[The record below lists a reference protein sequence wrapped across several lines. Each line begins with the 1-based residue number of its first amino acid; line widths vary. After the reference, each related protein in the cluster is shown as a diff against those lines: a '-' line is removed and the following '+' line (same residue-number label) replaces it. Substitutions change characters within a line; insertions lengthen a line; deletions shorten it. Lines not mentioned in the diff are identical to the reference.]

1 MFSIWSILLLAV
13 FVVVAIIHLVHC
25 YQRKLGLSD
34 ITKFVLMPLLA
45 AFYVVACL
53 GTPFGIINILVLCA
67 LALFWVGDILLI
79 YDWERASF
87 FFGMFTFLLAQ
98 IALIVVA
105 CIFFA
110 NYSFPIIEGLVIAV
124 VFIIILAIKLL
135 FLRKPFAFI
144 GLKASATLYLIST
157 TVLAYLLLMLAIA
170 NPNRYTIYLA
180 IGGINFMLSD
190 YHVVQEYYISGN
202 NLSRFMIMLGYLI
215 GTCFIVV
222 GYAGLQLQAM

>member
-53 GTPFGIINILVLCA
+53 GMPFGLINILVLCA

-79 YDWERASF
+79 YDWERGSF

-105 CIFFA
+105 CIFFC
-110 NYSFPIIEGLVIAV
+110 
-124 VFIIILAIKLL
+124 KLL
-135 FLRKPFAFI
+135 ISDYRRACHRSCVYNYFSN
-144 GLKASATLYLIST
+144 KAA
-157 TVLAYLLLMLAIA
+157 VLA
-170 NPNRYTIYLA
+170 
-180 IGGINFMLSD
+180 
-190 YHVVQEYYISGN
+190 
-202 NLSRFMIMLGYLI
+202 
-215 GTCFIVV
+215 
-222 GYAGLQLQAM
+222 